1 MPTKF
6 NFIGLDQFKA
16 DLRNLPAALTTDSD
30 GVVQDNAE
38 NAGDAVRAA
47 YRRHVLTGTLANGVR
62 VKKKRAG
69 KYGTAYLVEST
80 SPLATIFEKGT
91 EVRHY
96 ITVKGKTKLV
106 GRMPAFNLF
115 GPIMARHRRFMWLD
129 LWRLLRKH
137 GLLVSGDL

>member
-1 MPTKF
+1 
-6 NFIGLDQFKA
+6 
-16 DLRNLPAALTTDSD
+16 
-30 GVVQDNAE
+30 
-38 NAGDAVRAA
+38 
-47 YRRHVLTGTLANGVR
+47 
-62 VKKKRAG
+62 
-69 KYGTAYLVEST
+69 
-80 SPLATIFEKGT
+80 
-91 EVRHY
+91 VRHY